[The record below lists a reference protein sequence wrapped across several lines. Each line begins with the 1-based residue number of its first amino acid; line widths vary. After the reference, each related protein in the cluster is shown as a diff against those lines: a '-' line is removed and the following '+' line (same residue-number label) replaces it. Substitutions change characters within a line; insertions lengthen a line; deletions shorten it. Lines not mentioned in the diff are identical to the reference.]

1 MQVYAPKRNV
11 RVNIANPTAA
21 FNREYLFSPGAIFAV
36 NQQKYDSRYILTSLD
51 FARRLFN
58 YDTEVSAIEMKLKPG
73 SNIGSVQK
81 KIAGIL
87 GDRFI
92 VQNRYEQQA
101 DVFRIMEIEKL
112 ISYLFLTFILGIAC
126 FNVIGSLSMLILDKR
141 EDVETLR
148 NLGADD
154 RLIARIFLFEGRM
167 ISVFGALSGIVLGLL
182 LCFLQQRFGL
192 ISLGGGNGSFVVDAY
207 PVSVHATDIILVF
220 LTVITVGFLSVWYP
234 VRYLSKRLL
243 RKDKKQL
250 LLTDNRQ
257 SVTQGK
263 NDFLHARIPR
273 HQIIEGFDT
282 DCLQVCAMGLFFQ
295 HMAIPQGIVGNDIS
309 TAGKAGEHHFI
320 ILYVFTLISVNKGKV
335 ESEVQLRY
343 QLQGIANVEP
353 DFIRVIG
360 ILQPRTGEVLLL
372 VVDFKRMQHPALR
385 QSFCYAKCGIP
396 AISPYLQHLPGTN
409 HPDKHL
415 EHTPLQM
422 SGSHAGI

>member
-1 MQVYAPKRNV
+1 
-11 RVNIANPTAA
+11 
-21 FNREYLFSPGAIFAV
+21 
-36 NQQKYDSRYILTSLD
+36 
-51 FARRLFN
+51 
-58 YDTEVSAIEMKLKPG
+58 MKLKPG

-112 ISYLFLTFILGIAC
+112 ISYLFLTVILGIAC

-234 VRYLSKRLL
+234 VRYLSKKKK
-243 RKDKKQL
+243 RK
-250 LLTDNRQ
+250 R
-257 SVTQGK
+257 
-263 NDFLHARIPR
+263 
-273 HQIIEGFDT
+273 
-282 DCLQVCAMGLFFQ
+282 
-295 HMAIPQGIVGNDIS
+295 
-309 TAGKAGEHHFI
+309 
-320 ILYVFTLISVNKGKV
+320 
-335 ESEVQLRY
+335 
-343 QLQGIANVEP
+343 
-353 DFIRVIG
+353 
-360 ILQPRTGEVLLL
+360 
-372 VVDFKRMQHPALR
+372 
-385 QSFCYAKCGIP
+385 
-396 AISPYLQHLPGTN
+396 
-409 HPDKHL
+409 
-415 EHTPLQM
+415 
-422 SGSHAGI
+422 